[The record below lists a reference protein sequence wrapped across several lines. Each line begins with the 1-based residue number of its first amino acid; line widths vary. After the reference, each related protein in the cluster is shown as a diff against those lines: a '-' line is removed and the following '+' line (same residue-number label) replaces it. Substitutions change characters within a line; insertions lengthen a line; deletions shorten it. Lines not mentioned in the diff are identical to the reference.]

1 MGEARLG
8 NVAGALWLGESS
20 TRGLP
25 GDAVAE
31 ASDLERAAT
40 LLASVFDEVWLVGG
54 VPATS
59 LPGFRVAE
67 PEAPPGALGGLAGA
81 LAAAEAERVLVVSA
95 GRPGP
100 ILDLVLALTAWPE
113 QEAVVVEGPKG
124 APVGCAIYR
133 RESVLRR
140 VHDQL
145 VGPEASLEEFHAAL
159 GAERVSTRAL
169 GLEEDSPSV
178 SMGGYPEPQGA

>member
-20 TRGLP
+20 PPGLP

-31 ASDLERAAT
+31 ASDLEQAAT

-81 LAAAEAERVLVVSA
+81 LAAAEAERVLMVSA

-100 ILDLVLALTAWPE
+100 ILARCQANSLWSSLS
-113 QEAVVVEGPKG
+113 
-124 APVGCAIYR
+124 APHGRKAFSDIVPWR
-133 RESVLRR
+133 FQTS
-140 VHDQL
+140 
-145 VGPEASLEEFHAAL
+145 
-159 GAERVSTRAL
+159 
-169 GLEEDSPSV
+169 
-178 SMGGYPEPQGA
+178 